1 MRRLQGLAALL
12 LLLGIV
18 AGAPVGLITVGAGAR
33 PAADR
38 GVGPSAHTT

>member
-18 AGAPVGLITVGAGAR
+18 AGAPVGLITVGSALDV
-33 PAADR
+33 PAIGEWGQAL
-38 GVGPSAHTT
+38 TTT